1 MAIPTKASHSRVY
14 GFFSRWAAACYR
26 HAAWILLAAGVL
38 AVVCALYTA
47 RNLGMDTD
55 TTDMLSEDLPFRAND
70 ERYRKAFP
78 QDADIMLLVLEAPT
92 PEQVHIAAQR
102 LSARLKKDTGN
113 FQDVYAPN
121 VDDFLIR
128 NGLLYEDIAE
138 LEQITDRLAAAQPL
152 IAQIAQ
158 DPSLET
164 FASVLTRAV
173 EELRKGRSF
182 ELRPVLQGV
191 NATLEAQLAGHP
203 RALSWQSLFSGEPQ
217 KSRYQQLIMVKP
229 VLDYTQ
235 LFPAELAITALR
247 NTAQELGITDD
258 GPVRLHVTGEVALSH
273 EELNSSL
280 SGMEYAGALSLL
292 LVAAVLYAGMRA
304 ARPVLVILLSL
315 VLGLIFTAAFAT
327 VAVGHLN
334 VISIAFAVLYI
345 GLGVDYAIH
354 FLMRYREILENGRPA
369 DEVMHE
375 AGGEVGDA
383 LAACALTTSIGF
395 YAFMP
400 TAYRGVAELGLIS
413 GTGMLISLFVTL
425 TLLPALQRYLPMR
438 PAAVSGMEESLG
450 KLLEFTLRWRKWVYA
465 ATLVGLAAAVAVLP
479 QVRFDYNLLNMQNPE
494 GRAVQTFRKLLA
506 DPDNSPWQAI
516 ALAGSRDEAE
526 DLARRLA
533 KLPEVSKAVTIL
545 DFVPAEQEEKLPL
558 IEEMALTMGPI
569 ALATRPQAGG
579 EQQPMRQRAELEL
592 LASAL
597 DGFIAEHPEHSA
609 STVVRHLR
617 SSLAKLFTQLDAANA
632 EERRRLLQSV
642 EEDLLLTLPA
652 ALQSLRAA
660 TEAAP
665 FVQQDLPASLRD
677 RWHSQSGEY
686 RVAIYPAE
694 DIDENQALRRFVR
707 AVQKVAPEA
716 TGAPMVSLE
725 AGEAVVEAF
734 VQAFTLA
741 LAGAMVVLLVLLRSI
756 AYSLLVLAPLLLA
769 ATFTG
774 ALTVLLNVPFNFAN
788 IIALPLLLGVGI
800 DSALH
805 MVHRSRKGE
814 SISED
819 LIHTSTTRAIFYSAL
834 TTLAGFGSLM
844 FSSHQGTA
852 SMGVLLTVGLSFTLI
867 CTLIILPALMRA
879 TTHDI
884 KG

>member
-1 MAIPTKASHSRVY
+1 MTIPTKASHSRVY
-14 GFFSRWAAACYR
+14 GIFARWAAACYR
-26 HAAWILLAAGVL
+26 HAAWILLAAAVL
-38 AVVCALYTA
+38 AVACALYTA
-47 RNLGMDTD
+47 RNLVMDTD
-55 TTDMLSEDLPFRAND
+55 TTDMLSEHLPFRAND

-92 PEQVHIAAQR
+92 PEQAHIAAKG
-102 LSARLKKDTGN
+102 LSARLKNDTSN

-152 IAQIAQ
+152 IAQIAK
-158 DPSLET
+158 DPSLEI

-173 EELRKGRSF
+173 EELGKGQSF
-182 ELRPVLQGV
+182 ELRPVLNGV
-191 NATLEAQLAGHP
+191 SATLEARLAGQP

-217 KSRYQQLIMVKP
+217 KNRYQQLIMVKP

-258 GPVRLHVTGEVALSH
+258 SPVRLHITGEVALSH

-304 ARPVLVILLSL
+304 ARAVLVILLSL
-315 VLGLIFTAAFAT
+315 VLGLVLTAAFAT

-354 FLMRYREILENGRPA
+354 FLMRYREILESGLPA
-369 DEVMHE
+369 ADAMRE
-375 AGGEVGDA
+375 AGGEAGDA

-400 TAYRGVAELGLIS
+400 TAFRGVAELGLIS
-413 GTGMLISLFVTL
+413 GTGMLISLFITL
-425 TLLPALQRYLPMR
+425 TLVPALQRYLPTP
-438 PAAVSGMEESLG
+438 PAAVSGAEESLG

-465 ATLVGLAAAVAVLP
+465 VTLAGLVGAVAVLP
-479 QVRFDYNLLNMQNPE
+479 QIEFDYNLLNMQNPE
-494 GRAVQTFRKLLA
+494 GQAVQAFRKLLA
-506 DPDNSPWQAI
+506 DPDNSPWQAV
-516 ALAGSRDEAE
+516 ALARGLDEAE
-526 DLARRLA
+526 ALAQRLS
-533 KLPEVSKAVTIL
+533 KLPEVSRVVTIL
-545 DFVPAEQEEKLPL
+545 DFVPTGQDEKLPL

-569 ALATRPQAGG
+569 ALAARSHAAD
-579 EQQPMRQRAELEL
+579 EQQPLQQRTALDL

-597 DGFIAEHPEHSA
+597 DRFITDHPEHSSA
-609 STVVRHLR
+609 AAGR
-617 SSLAKLFTQLDAANA
+617 SLKSALTKLFAQLDAANPN
-632 EERRRLLQSV
+632 ERLKLLQST
-642 EEDLLLTLPA
+642 EEDLLLALPT

-665 FVQQDLPASLRD
+665 FEQRDLPASLGS

-694 DIDENQALRRFVR
+694 DIKENQALRRFVR
-707 AVQKVAPEA
+707 AVQKVAPQA

-741 LAGAMVVLLVLLRSI
+741 LAGIMVTLWVLLRSI

-769 ATFTG
+769 TIFTG

-788 IIALPLLLGVGI
+788 IIALPLLLGIGI

-805 MVHRSRKGE
+805 MVHRSRNGG
-814 SISED
+814 SIQEN
-819 LIHTSTTRAIFYSAL
+819 LIHTSTTRAIVYSAM

-852 SMGVLLTVGLSFTLI
+852 SMGVLLTVGLIFTLI
-867 CTLIILPALMRA
+867 STLVILPALMRA

>member
-1 MAIPTKASHSRVY
+1 MTIPTKASHSRVY
-14 GFFSRWAAACYR
+14 GIFARWVAACYR
-26 HAAWILLAAGVL
+26 HAAWILLAAAVL
-38 AVVCALYTA
+38 AVGCALYTA
-47 RNLGMDTD
+47 RNLVMDTD
-55 TTDMLSEDLPFRAND
+55 TTDMLSEHLPFRAND

-92 PEQVHIAAQR
+92 PEQAHVAAKR
-102 LSARLKKDTGN
+102 LSARLKNDASN

-152 IAQIAQ
+152 IAQIAR

-173 EELRKGRSF
+173 EELGKGRSF
-182 ELRPVLQGV
+182 ELRPVLNGV
-191 NATLEAQLAGHP
+191 SATLEARFAKQP

-217 KSRYQQLIMVKP
+217 KNHYQQLIMVKP

-235 LFPAELAITALR
+235 LFPAESSITALR
-247 NTAQELGITDD
+247 NSAQELGITDD
-258 GPVRLHVTGEVALSH
+258 GPVRLHITGEVALSH

-304 ARPVLVILLSL
+304 ARVVLVILLSL

-354 FLMRYREILENGRPA
+354 FLMRYREILESGLPTA
-369 DEVMHE
+369 EAMHE
-375 AGGEVGDA
+375 AGGEAGDA

-413 GTGMLISLFVTL
+413 GTGMLISLFITL
-425 TLLPALQRYLPMR
+425 TLVPALQRYLPMR
-438 PAAVSGMEESLG
+438 PAAISGAEESLG
-450 KLLEFTLRWRKWVYA
+450 KLLEFTLRWRKWVYVV
-465 ATLVGLAAAVAVLP
+465 TLAGLAGAAVVLP
-479 QVRFDYNLLNMQNPE
+479 QIEFDYNLLNMQNPKDQ
-494 GRAVQTFRKLLA
+494 AVQTFRKLLA
-506 DPDNSPWQAI
+506 DPDNSPWQAV
-516 ALAGSRDEAE
+516 ALARSRDEAE
-526 DLARRLA
+526 DLAQRLS
-533 KLPEVSKAVTIL
+533 KLPEVSRVITIL
-545 DFVPAEQEEKLPL
+545 DFVSAGQEEKLPL

-569 ALATRPQAGG
+569 ALATRSHAAE
-579 EQQPMRQRAELEL
+579 EQQPLRQRTALDR

-597 DGFIAEHPEHSA
+597 DRFIADHPEHPA
-609 STVVRHLR
+609 STAGRSLR
-617 SSLAKLFTQLDAANA
+617 SYLTKLFTQLDAANST
-632 EERRRLLQSV
+632 ERRKLLQLT
-642 EEDLLLTLPA
+642 EEDLLLTLPT
-652 ALQSLRAA
+652 ALQSLRTA

-665 FVQQDLPASLRD
+665 FEQRDLPTSLSS

-694 DIDENQALRRFVR
+694 DINGNQALRRFVR
-707 AVQKVAPEA
+707 AVQKVAPQA

-741 LAGAMVVLLVLLRSI
+741 LAGIMVALWVLLRSI
-756 AYSLLVLAPLLLA
+756 AYVLLVLAPLLLA
-769 ATFTG
+769 AIFTC

-788 IIALPLLLGVGI
+788 IIALPLLLGIGI

-805 MVHRSRKGE
+805 MVHRGRKGGSIHE
-814 SISED
+814 S
-819 LIHTSTTRAIFYSAL
+819 LIHTSTTRAIVYSAL

-852 SMGVLLTVGLSFTLI
+852 SMGVLLTVGLIFTLI
-867 CTLIILPALMRA
+867 STLIILPALMRA

-884 KG
+884 KA

>member
-1 MAIPTKASHSRVY
+1 MTIPTKASHSRVY
-14 GFFSRWAAACYR
+14 SFFSRWAVACYR
-26 HAAWILLAAGVL
+26 HAIWVLLAAAVL
-38 AVVCALYTA
+38 AVVCGFYTA

-92 PEQVHIAAQR
+92 PEQAHVAAKR
-102 LSARLKKDTGN
+102 LSARLKKDTAN
-113 FQDVYAPN
+113 FQDVYAPT

-128 NGLLYEDIAE
+128 NGLLYEDIPE

-173 EELRKGRSF
+173 EELRTGRSF
-182 ELRPVLQGV
+182 ELRPVLKGI
-191 NATLEAQLAGHP
+191 NATLEAQLAGEP

-217 KSRYQQLIMVKP
+217 RNRYQQLIMVKP
-229 VLDYTQ
+229 VMDYTR
-235 LFPAELAITALR
+235 LFPAEQAITALR
-247 NTAQELGITDD
+247 NMAQELGITD

-292 LVAAVLYAGMRA
+292 MVAAVLYAGLRA
-304 ARPVLVILLSL
+304 GRAVLAILLSL
-315 VLGLIFTAAFAT
+315 VLGLVFTAAFAT

-354 FLMRYREILENGRPA
+354 FLMRYREILESGLPGVEA
-369 DEVMHE
+369 MHE

-438 PAAVSGMEESLG
+438 PATVSGMEELLG
-450 KLLEFTLRWRKWVYA
+450 KLLEFTLRWRKWVYVVSLA
-465 ATLVGLAAAVAVLP
+465 GLVAAVAVLP
-479 QVRFDYNLLNMQNPE
+479 QIKFDYNLLNMQNPKDQ
-494 GRAVQTFRKLLA
+494 AVQTFRKLLA
-506 DPDNSPWQAI
+506 NPDNSPWQAI
-516 ALAGSRDEAE
+516 ALARSRDEAE
-526 DLARRLA
+526 DLARRLR

-545 DFVPAEQEEKLPL
+545 DFVPAGQDEKLPL

-569 ALATRPQAGG
+569 ALATRPRAED
-579 EQQPMRQRAELEL
+579 EQQPVRQRAELDL

-597 DGFIAEHPEHSA
+597 GRFIAEHPEHSA
-609 STVVRHLR
+609 SIVARNLR
-617 SSLAKLFTQLDAANA
+617 SSLAKLFTQLDAANPG
-632 EERRRLLQSV
+632 ERLRLLQSV
-642 EEDLLLTLPA
+642 QENLLLTLPS
-652 ALQSLRAA
+652 ALQNLRAA

-665 FVQQDLPASLRD
+665 FAQQDLPASLRS
-677 RWHSQSGEY
+677 RWHSGSGEY
-686 RVAIYPAE
+686 RVAVYPAE
-694 DIDENQALRRFVR
+694 DVNENQALRRFVR

-741 LAGAMVVLLVLLRSI
+741 LAGVMVALLILLRSI

-769 ATFTG
+769 AIFTG

-788 IIALPLLLGVGI
+788 IIALPLLLGIGI

-805 MVHRSRKGE
+805 MVHRSRKGG
-814 SISED
+814 SLSED

-852 SMGVLLTVGLSFTLI
+852 SMGVLLTVGLVFTLI

-879 TTHDI
+879 TTHDA